1 MMFDDKFVSVRIVCF
16 EVFLFCFLKLDYEMY
31 MPRAHL

>member
-1 MMFDDKFVSVRIVCF
+1 MFDDKFVYVRIVCF

-31 MPRAHL
+31 RPRAHL